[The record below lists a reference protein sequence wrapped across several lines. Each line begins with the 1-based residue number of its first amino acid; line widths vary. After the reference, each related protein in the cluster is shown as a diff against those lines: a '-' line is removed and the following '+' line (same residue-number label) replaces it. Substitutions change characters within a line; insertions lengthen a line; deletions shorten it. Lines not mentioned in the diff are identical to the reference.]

1 MSKIELSDLVGQGSN
16 VNVKDIKKAEPITA
30 ENMEANK
37 AVFNPDANTSKEV
50 SIDQINNALPKKEKE
65 DTTVNAPIVEN
76 AFNAMVNTIEHK
88 KEVFDKEVRPKIEA
102 AREEAEIEAEL
113 AEDANIEETENIRS
127 ELDLN
132 DTEEDEA
139 VTVGQF
145 TTD

>member
-88 KEVFDKEVRPKIEA
+88 KEVFDSLE
-102 AREEAEIEAEL
+102 
-113 AEDANIEETENIRS
+113 S
-127 ELDLN
+127 
-132 DTEEDEA
+132 
-139 VTVGQF
+139 QF
-145 TTD
+145 KLKNYYFKKSP